1 MSLNSKLTKISVGL
15 VIALCCAA
23 SAFAQGER
31 PAGQQDSAPGRM
43 QRERGARHGGP
54 GEGRGPRMGG
64 MMRALHELDLT
75 EAQQQ
80 QARAII
86 ERAAESTKPQRE
98 ALRQLHEQ
106 FEQGTPSSDPN
117 AERARQLRG
126 EIRESMERAHTEIL
140 SLLTPEQ
147 RAKLEQMKQERKTRQ
162 EERRSRRRAQ
172 QENER

>member
-1 MSLNSKLTKISVGL
+1 MSLCSKLTKISLGL

-23 SAFAQGER
+23 GAFAQQ

-43 QRERGARHGGP
+43 QRERGARRGGP
-54 GEGRGPRMGG
+54 GEGRGHQMGG
-64 MMRALHELDLT
+64 MMRALRELDLT

-106 FEQGTPSSDPN
+106 FEQGAPSSEAN
-117 AERARQLRG
+117 AERAKQLSG
-126 EIRESMERAHTEIL
+126 EIREAMQKAHTEIL

-147 RAKLEQMKQERKTRQ
+147 RAKLEQMKQERKARH
-162 EERRSRRRAQ
+162 EERRERRREQ
-172 QENER
+172 QDNEQ